1 MNLYEIYLKHP
12 TISTDTRTIEKD
24 SLFFALKGESFDAN
38 DFAQQALENGAA
50 YAIIDNP
57 AKKTSDRF
65 ILVDNALT
73 SLQELAKH
81 HRQQLRTKIICIAG
95 SNGKTTT
102 KELTCRVLNSK
113 FKTFGTIGNLN
124 NHIGVPLCLLKLDN
138 SYEFAVIEIGAN
150 HIGEN
155 FLLCEIALPE
165 FGVVTN
171 CGKDHLE
178 GFGSIEG
185 VIQANKELYDF
196 LKTNSGISFVNQ
208 DDKTLIEISK
218 GHQRIFYSSKTG
230 RVIEQF
236 PFIKYQTKICTIE
249 THLFGSFQQ
258 FNISCAYAVGKYF
271 GIADSLIKDAI
282 ETYVP
287 KNNRSQIIEWHGNKI
302 LLDAY
307 NANPSSMSP
316 MIRDF
321 SDYPIKNKIAVL
333 GDMFE
338 LGDYSYKEHEK
349 IIEQLKQS
357 QIDKVILVGKE
368 FKKHNSPFIHFEKA
382 NELKEW
388 LLKHP
393 IHDCFF
399 LVKGSRG
406 IALEMAFK

>member
-1 MNLYEIYLKHP
+1 MALYELYLKHP

-38 DFAQQALENGAA
+38 KFAQQAIDNGAA

-57 AKKTSDRF
+57 AKKTSERF
-65 ILVDNALT
+65 ILVDNTLT
-73 SLQELAKH
+73 ALQELARH
-81 HRQQLRTKIICIAG
+81 HRQQLKTKIICIAG

-155 FLLCEIALPE
+155 LLLCEIVLPE
-165 FGVVTN
+165 FGIVTN

-185 VIQANKELYDF
+185 VIQSNKELYDY
-196 LKTNSGISFVNQ
+196 LKTNNGISFVNQ
-208 DDKTLIEISK
+208 DDKTLIKISE
-218 GHQRIFYSSKTG
+218 GHQKFFYGSNTG
-230 RVIEQF
+230 KFIEQF
-236 PFIKYQTKICTIE
+236 PFVKYQTETCTME
-249 THLFGSFQQ
+249 THLLGSFQQ
-258 FNISCAYAVGKYF
+258 FNIACAYTVGKYF
-271 GIADSLIKDAI
+271 DIADNLIKEAI

-287 KNNRSQIIEWHGNKI
+287 KNNRSQIVEWNGNKL

-316 MIRDF
+316 MIKDF

-338 LGDYSYKEHEK
+338 LGEYSYEEHRK

-368 FKKHNSPFIHFEKA
+368 FQKHHTSFTHFENTK
-382 NELKEW
+382 ELKEW
-388 LLKHP
+388 LLTQP
-393 IHDCFF
+393 LHDCFF

-406 IALEMAFK
+406 IALEKAFN